1 MSALRLNTPT
11 DGNVARGARPRESL
25 RWRVGLQYSREK
37 RQAILEQVWSRRI
50 EELRASLDLCD
61 DRRSTD
67 RRLPGATGG
76 TWYAGAG
83 AKLDSAA
90 L

>member
-1 MSALRLNTPT
+1 
-11 DGNVARGARPRESL
+11 
-25 RWRVGLQYSREK
+25 
-37 RQAILEQVWSRRI
+37 VWSRRI
-50 EELRASLDLCD
+50 EELRASLDLCG